1 MFSPQA
7 IIEGGQSRPWLDP
20 KRTQSEHMYHPT
32 TRLLAVLELLQ
43 SRGRIGGG
51 ELARRLEVDER
62 TVRRYITMLRDLGI
76 PVEAELGRYGAY
88 RLRPGYKLPPL
99 MFSDEE
105 ALAVVLGLLA
115 ARRMGLTVDVT
126 ATEGA
131 LAKIER
137 VLPEAL
143 RDQVQAVS
151 GVLTLD
157 LRTALQAPASSEVVM
172 AVSVAAQQSR
182 RVWIRYRSG
191 RADGESER
199 EVDPY
204 GVVYRTG
211 RWYCVGYCHL
221 RREPRVFRLDRIL
234 EARLRDV
241 RFTRPAGFDSLAF
254 VIHSVATLPSELV
267 LDVLVQTT
275 LETARQWILP
285 GVGTLEEVDGGVA
298 LRGYVQDLDW
308 MARYLAGLHWPLV
321 IRQPDELKDAMRRHA
336 AALIAAT
343 R

>member
-1 MFSPQA
+1 
-7 IIEGGQSRPWLDP
+7 
-20 KRTQSEHMYHPT
+20 
-32 TRLLAVLELLQ
+32 
-43 SRGRIGGG
+43 
-51 ELARRLEVDER
+51 
-62 TVRRYITMLRDLGI
+62 
-76 PVEAELGRYGAY
+76 
-88 RLRPGYKLPPL
+88 
-99 MFSDEE
+99 
-105 ALAVVLGLLA
+105 
-115 ARRMGLTVDVT
+115 MGLTVDVT

-143 RDQVQAVS
+143 RNQVQAVS

-191 RADGESER
+191 RGESDSER

-221 RREPRVFRLDRIL
+221 RQEPRVFRLDRIL
-234 EARLRDV
+234 EAQLREE
-241 RFTRPAGFDSLAF
+241 RFARPTGFDSLAF

-267 LDVLVQTT
+267 LDVLVRTT
-275 LETARQWILP
+275 MERAREWILP
-285 GVGTLEEVDGGVA
+285 GVGTLHEDEGGVA
-298 LRGYVQDLDW
+298 LRGYVQDVDW

-321 IRQPDELKDAMRRHA
+321 VRQPEELKEALRRHA
-336 AALIAAT
+336 ASLVAAAG
-343 R
+343 

>member
-1 MFSPQA
+1 LSPT
-7 IIEGGQSRPWLDP
+7 EV
-20 KRTQSEHMYHPT
+20 QSEHMYHPT

-62 TVRRYITMLRDLGI
+62 TVRRYVTMLRDLGI

-88 RLRPGYKLPPL
+88 RLRPGFKLPPL
-99 MFSDEE
+99 MFSDQE

-143 RDQVQAVS
+143 RAQVQAVS

-157 LRTALQAPASSEVVM
+157 LRTALQAPAASDVVV
-172 AVSVAAQQSR
+172 AVSVGAQESR
-182 RVWIRYRSG
+182 RVWIKYRSG
-191 RADGESER
+191 RPGQESER
-199 EVDPY
+199 EIDPY

-211 RWYCVGYCHL
+211 KWYCVGHCHL
-221 RREPRVFRLDRIL
+221 RNDTRMFRLDRVL
-234 EARLRDV
+234 EASLRDE
-241 RFTRPAGFDSLAF
+241 RFTRPANFDALAF

-267 LDVLVQTT
+267 LDVLLRTD
-275 LETARQWILP
+275 LDLARQWVAP
-285 GVGTLEEVDGGVA
+285 GVGTLEEVEGGVA
-298 LRGYVQDLDW
+298 LRGYIQDVDW
-308 MARYLAGLHWPLV
+308 MARYLSGLHCPFV
-321 IRQPDELKDAMRRHA
+321 VVEPSALKEALKLHA
-336 AALIAAT
+336 ASLVAAAGA
-343 R
+343 